1 MDVRESDGR
10 VIFLHRVKEGVADR
24 SYGIHVARLAGLPGP
39 VVDRASELLQ
49 AFEERSLRE
58 SEALELR
65 GTPGLDWN
73 QRAIKA
79 DTIETDTIHAKA
91 GQSPNEQ
98 TAHSHAGEAGRNQ
111 PKKQKLREDD
121 VQGTLF

>member
-1 MDVRESDGR
+1 
-10 VIFLHRVKEGVADR
+10 VADR

-65 GTPGLDWN
+65 GTPELEWKET
-73 QRAIKA
+73 KA
-79 DTIETDTIHAKA
+79 TKPRKET
-91 GQSPNEQ
+91 NEE
-98 TAHSHAGEAGRNQ
+98 TGRDAVRETSRTS
-111 PKKQKLREDD
+111 PKKKASEN
-121 VQGTLF
+121 QGQLFR